1 MMLAKSPLSL
11 ATALTAIGLVLVVI
25 VTGASVP
32 IYVLIFGD
40 RPSRLLALP
49 AVILLSLL
57 LAISRKFLL
66 LSIILLR
73 ASGDIFLNETKISLG
88 GYAVGI
94 GGLINGFVLLI
105 AMLLVLEKP
114 RVLPKKWVI
123 SAWAPF
129 LLIALYGVASAP
141 VKIDAIKLYLS
152 QLSYFAIFISAFFL
166 VHGVKD
172 FRSLSVI
179 VLWSSALP
187 ILYAFVDIGLNI
199 PAGMEAFRLRSTFA
213 HPNQFAFYLMLVLLL
228 ALYVLKSSVVALGPA
243 QRLWLMAYM
252 LLVVGLLLLTKTRSA
267 WIACYTVFLI
277 YALLWER
284 RYLIYLLVIP
294 VLTLLVPSVQERLL
308 DLGAGNERTF
318 WTRLNSFAWRR
329 LIWES
334 GLKWMEPSR
343 YLLGYGLDSFRYYSP
358 TFFPLAGHI
367 NAGAHSQFVQWFF
380 ELGAAG
386 TMAYLWLIAKV
397 ALLSRT
403 MRTIDSLGAFIIFLL
418 ILAYLTISL
427 ADNMPAYLAFNWY
440 FWLVLGAASALVM
453 ASSSSVADGPAET
466 NQRASDRQRALG
478 FSRV

>member
-1 MMLAKSPLSL
+1 MMLAKSLLRP
-11 ATALTAIGLVLVVI
+11 ANALTAIGVVLVVI

-49 AVILLSLL
+49 AVILLTLL

-152 QLSYFAIFISAFFL
+152 QLSYFAIFVSAFFL
-166 VHGVKD
+166 VKDIRD
-172 FRSLSVI
+172 FRSFLVI

-187 ILYAFVDIGLNI
+187 ILYAFVDIGLNA
-199 PAGMEAFRLRSTFA
+199 PGRLETFRVESTFA

-228 ALYVLKSSVVALGPA
+228 ALYLLKSSAVALSPA
-243 QRLWLMAYM
+243 RRLWLMAYM
-252 LLVVGLLLLTKTRSA
+252 LLLVGLLLLTKTRSA
-267 WIACYTVFLI
+267 WIACYTVFLV
-277 YALLWER
+277 YALIWER
-284 RYLIYLLVIP
+284 RYIVYLLAIP
-294 VLTLLVPSVQERLL
+294 LLTLLMPSVQERLL
-308 DLGAGNERTF
+308 DLSAGNERAF
-318 WTRLNSFAWRR
+318 WTQLNSFAWRR

-334 GLKWMEPSR
+334 GLKWMEPAR
-343 YLLGYGLDSFRYYSP
+343 YLLGYGLDSFKHYSP
-358 TFFPLAGHI
+358 IFFPLAGHI
-367 NAGAHSQFVQWFF
+367 KAGAHSAFVQWFF

-386 TMAYLWLIAKV
+386 VVAYLWLIARV
-397 ALLSRT
+397 TLLSRT
-403 MRTIDSLGAFIIFLL
+403 MHAIDSLGAFIIFLL

-453 ASSSSVADGPAET
+453 ASSNAVAEGPAEA
-466 NQRASDRQRALG
+466 NRRAAILQRGYGL
-478 FSRV
+478 SRG